1 MRINQNTGYIKS
13 DPGVTI
19 KDDINTTLW
28 LYKISYTSKYRTG
41 VITLRLVI

>member
-1 MRINQNTGYIKS
+1 MRINQTTGYTKS

-28 LYKISYTSKYRTG
+28 LYKISYTSKYKTE
-41 VITLRLVI
+41 VIALRLII